1 MPGVVIKTLNVAY
14 GLRFKSGMAKADRDR
29 RVREILKT
37 VHESFGITTLYV
49 THD

>member
-14 GLRFKSGMAKADRDR
+14 GLRFKSGMAK
-29 RVREILKT
+29 T
-37 VHESFGITTLYV
+37 ESFGITTLYV